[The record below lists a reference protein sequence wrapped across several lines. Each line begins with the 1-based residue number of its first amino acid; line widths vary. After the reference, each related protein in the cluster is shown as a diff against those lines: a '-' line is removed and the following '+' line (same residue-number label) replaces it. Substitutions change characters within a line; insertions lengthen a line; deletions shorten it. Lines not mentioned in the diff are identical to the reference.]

1 MKVTKRLNRVTIMYK
16 RYKLYTRK
24 SICAFKFQHS
34 ICHTIDQSLVH
45 KSFTKISSLLTRF
58 RSAKPRNLE
67 MTEALEKSLKKIA
80 RQQKHSSGDDHEKSW
95 IGQNAIRFFFQQF
108 YDNYLQYKY
117 TTMNVCLTS

>member
-1 MKVTKRLNRVTIMYK
+1 MCIQVPTFNLSHYWSVSGPQELHENIFAST
-16 RYKLYTRK
+16 
-24 SICAFKFQHS
+24 H
-34 ICHTIDQSLVH
+34 
-45 KSFTKISSLLTRF
+45 F

-67 MTEALEKSLKKIA
+67 MVGTLQKPLKKIA